1 MCAATIDRL
10 HVNVQVASSASII
23 NSEISTITKNKL
35 HYSVTYI
42 SLGSI
47 PWTTAWQAIVDSLLL
62 SIADS
67 LMTLKDQGTL
77 QIRKHPIWWN
87 EKIYQQFH
95 QFLEL
100 INRKWSFRCARW
112 STPVIPKININ
123 TPYQKKLHA
132 QRTKK
137 FTFSKSST
145 APLASSLAW
154 DSIRRQRCSSRY
166 HCQVH
171 VSSKCFLAT

>member
-1 MCAATIDRL
+1 LTGCTSMLRL
-10 HVNVQVASSASII
+10 LLLQASSTAKSVQA
-23 NSEISTITKNKL
+23 TKTNIYNL
-35 HYSVTYI
+35 SVTYI
-42 SLGSI
+42 SLGLI

-62 SIADS
+62 AIADS

-87 EKIYQQFH
+87 ETFYQQFH

-112 STPVIPKININ
+112 SAPVIPNTNIN

-137 FTFSKSST
+137 NAYSKSST
-145 APLASSLAW
+145 APPASSVAW
-154 DSIRRQRCSSRY
+154 DSIRRQRRSIRY
-166 HCQVH
+166 HCQGY